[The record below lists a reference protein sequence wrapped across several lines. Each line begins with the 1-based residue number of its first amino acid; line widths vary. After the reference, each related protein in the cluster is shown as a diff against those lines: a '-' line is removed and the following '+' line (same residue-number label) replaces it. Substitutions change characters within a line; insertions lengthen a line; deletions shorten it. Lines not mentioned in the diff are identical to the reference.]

1 MTVTAYEARDLRSL
15 RRPSQYIAYFILA
28 LYLFCAIGEFL
39 NVEWTNTALPS
50 KYVNAITNGTE
61 IQGSSTQIG
70 SGAIIVVAAF
80 ETGHKKIAGLLN
92 GCMIFS
98 ALSAANSALYV
109 ASRVLYGM
117 TRSIGPRSRF
127 AIFRGLGSVWNKTGV
142 PVRAFFSGDTS
153 PLLMWTRRFR
163 RHKEYIADKY
173 QSFHRLGKATKT
185 MTFLESLQ
193 PLPAVVGFVGSL
205 VILFVFTTATWWDTS
220 ATFRKV
226 AIASGAQI
234 VMAVLFVISKAFSQ
248 KRPVKLSRRR
258 ADLQRAIEALRAPKM
273 ERKQRRAQAQSNAE
287 RLEED
292 PNIESDGSKTE

>member
-15 RRPSQYIAYFILA
+15 RIPSQYIAYFILA

-39 NVEWTNTALPS
+39 NVEWTNRALPS

-61 IQGSSTQIG
+61 TQGSSTQIG

-80 ETGHKKIAGLLN
+80 KAGHTKIAGLLN
-92 GCMIFS
+92 GCLIFA

-127 AIFRGLGSVWNKTGV
+127 SIFRGLGNVWNKTGV
-142 PVRAFFSGDTS
+142 PVRA
-153 PLLMWTRRFR
+153 LFR

-173 QSFHRLGKATKT
+173 QQFHRLGKATNT

-193 PLPAVVGFVGSL
+193 PLPAVVGLVGSL
-205 VILFVFTTATWWDTS
+205 VIVFVFTTATWWDTS
-220 ATFRKV
+220 ANFRKV
-226 AIASGAQI
+226 AIASGAVRI
-234 VMAVLFVISKAFSQ
+234 LKRLSTGGSMKLNDYSKSLWRFYS
-248 KRPVKLSRRR
+248 LSPRRSR
-258 ADLQRAIEALRAPKM
+258 EGGL
-273 ERKQRRAQAQSNAE
+273 
-287 RLEED
+287 
-292 PNIESDGSKTE
+292 